1 MDGERISLR
10 LEAEDLELLDEFIEE
25 HPEFSNRSH
34 LARLAIR
41 EFIEQNGAPQQAKAD
56 HAPPKRNVVK
66 VEVPPLAHLTI
77 EDFIRAGVYNS
88 MEDAVVE
95 CLREKFITK
104 ESREKV
110 LRQQAESIRT
120 TVEVLD
126 R

>member
-10 LEAEDLELLDEFIEE
+10 LEPEDLRMLDGFLEE

-41 EFIEQNGAPQQAKAD
+41 AFIEQNEAPEGIASERRPAKGNAVTID
-56 HAPPKRNVVK
+56 
-66 VEVPPLAHLTI
+66 VPALAYMTI
-77 EDFIRAGVYNS
+77 ESFIRAGVYNS

-104 ESREKV
+104 ETKERI
-110 LRQQAESIRT
+110 LQQQAESVRGL
-120 TVEVLD
+120 EVLD

>member
-10 LEAEDLELLDEFIEE
+10 LEQEDLRMLDGFLEE

-41 EFIEQNGAPQQAKAD
+41 AFIEQNEAPEDIAAARQPSKGNA
-56 HAPPKRNVVK
+56 VT
-66 VEVPPLAHLTI
+66 VEVPALAYMTI
-77 EDFIRAGVYNS
+77 ESFIRAGVYNS

-95 CLREKFITK
+95 CLRERFITREAK
-104 ESREKV
+104 ERI
-110 LRQQAESIRT
+110 LQQQAESIRG
-120 TVEVLD
+120 VELLD

>member
-10 LEAEDLELLDEFIEE
+10 LEPEDLRMLDSFLVE

-41 EFIEQNGAPQQAKAD
+41 GFIEQTAATAD
-56 HAPPKRNVVK
+56 TGNVCQPSKRNAVTI
-66 VEVPPLAHLTI
+66 EVPALAYMTI

-104 ESREKV
+104 EAKDRI
-110 LRQQAESIRT
+110 LRQQAESVR

>member
-10 LEAEDLELLDEFIEE
+10 LEPDDLRMLDSFLKD
-25 HPEFSNRSH
+25 HPEYSNRSH

-41 EFIEQNGAPQQAKAD
+41 AFIEQNGASKDIDMTTQSSKETA
-56 HAPPKRNVVK
+56 VT
-66 VEVPPLAHLTI
+66 VEVPALAYMTI
-77 EDFIRAGVYNS
+77 KDFIRAGVYNS

-104 ESREKV
+104 EVKERI
-110 LRQQAESIRT
+110 LRQQAESVR

>member
-10 LEAEDLELLDEFIEE
+10 LEAEDLELLDEFIEG

-41 EFIEQNGAPQQAKAD
+41 EFIEHNGAPTEAKAD
-56 HAPPKRNVVK
+56 HRAARRNVVT
-66 VEVPPLAHLTI
+66 VEVPALAHLTI

-88 MEDAVVE
+88 VEDAVVE

-120 TVEVLD
+120 TIEVLD